1 MFFIFLHHI
10 CLAYAKVFLVL
21 EPIKEEVGRRRAKK
35 KKNST
40 YSYQWNLFTFCHLKI
55 SIWFIKIFLLGS
67 TNTKWHIT
75 VKIIVERGVAFVFG
89 PLESI
94 LEFFFPVL
102 QLHIFFW
109 QILCSYG
116 RQAPPHHDAATTM
129 VGRCLWNLHRK
140 AVFRLRLTWFAG

>member
-10 CLAYAKVFLVL
+10 CLAYAKVFFVL
-21 EPIKEEVGRRRAKK
+21 EPIKEEVGRRRAK

-75 VKIIVERGVAFVFG
+75 VKIIIEHGVAFVFG

-94 LEFFFPVL
+94 LEFFFSCFAAPY
-102 QLHIFFW
+102 FF
-109 QILCSYG
+109 
-116 RQAPPHHDAATTM
+116 
-129 VGRCLWNLHRK
+129 
-140 AVFRLRLTWFAG
+140 LTDSLFIWKTGTPTP